1 MTRTAPRPF
10 ARALGALAL
19 GPVLA
24 GKALTGTVLMGKVL
38 AGAVLASVV
47 LAGATLLAP
56 APGIGPLAATPAAAA
71 ELSTCQVTGGTLDW
85 GVKERFRAYISS
97 TIANGE
103 WEASDGASYETP
115 SFTFSGATG
124 EVDAETGEGSVSFDG
139 TVVFTGHD
147 GVLNLTLANP
157 TIEFAAD
164 GSGRLLLDTRS
175 NNADGELVVD
185 ESQASVGR
193 IAALSGIAPSETARE
208 VVIADADVA
217 LTAEGA
223 EAFAGFYPTGEALDP
238 LNLTLEV
245 GPCAGTAGAGDP
257 GAGDEGSGDAGT
269 DGTPEATAE
278 PEAGE
283 PQAGSDIPWLPIG
296 LGGAALVLIAIAGT
310 LLVTGRKKPTA

>member
-1 MTRTAPRPF
+1 M
-10 ARALGALAL
+10 
-19 GPVLA
+19 
-24 GKALTGTVLMGKVL
+24 
-38 AGAVLASVV
+38 
-47 LAGATLLAP
+47 
-56 APGIGPLAATPAAAA
+56 
-71 ELSTCQVTGGTLDW
+71 TGGTLDW

-157 TIEFAAD
+157 TVEFAAD

-175 NNADGELVVD
+175 NNAEGELVVD

-193 IAALSGIAPSETARE
+193 IAALSGIASSETARE
-208 VVIADADVA
+208 VVIADAAVA

-257 GAGDEGSGDAGT
+257 GAGAGDEGSGDAGT
-269 DGTPEATAE
+269 DGTPEATAA
-278 PEAGE
+278 PESGE

-296 LGGAALVLIAIAGT
+296 LGGAALVVIAIAGT